1 MSDEQLCNTI
11 PDGHYRLDDGEET
24 FIAGFKNGMSG
35 DERAEW
41 LREQGYTFEPV
52 VVLGKAAHDE
62 LQAERAKLM
71 QRIETLER
79 ELAQVNG
86 ILALERK
93 VTDLWDAGVDT
104 QLAENLTIFAEC
116 RHRIAELEA
125 KLAEREAYEVVDTIE
140 TEWGYQLACVTEHPD
155 GEITLQTTGYS
166 IADPDQQFSIRMP
179 KQYRLCR
186 KQSEASDE

>member
-1 MSDEQLCNTI
+1 MSDEHEPLSLKSKHLWEVARASAN
-11 PDGHYRLDDGEET
+11 PAMWAMLDDLE
-24 FIAGFKNGMSG
+24 M
-35 DERAEW
+35 
-41 LREQGYTFEPV
+41 
-52 VVLGKAAHDE
+52 

-71 QRIETLER
+71 QQVKEL
-79 ELAQVNG
+79 ELAWVE
-86 ILALERK
+86 AARE
-93 VTDLWDAGVDT
+93 A
-104 QLAENLTIFAEC
+104 AEARET
-116 RHRIAELEA
+116 
-125 KLAEREAYEVVDTIE
+125 LAEREAYEVVDTIE

>member
-1 MSDEQLCNTI
+1 MSDEQLLPQPLWDDARIQSATEWAR
-11 PDGHYRLDDGEET
+11 YRGITKGTRIMLESMRTEY
-24 FIAGFKNGMSG
+24 
-35 DERAEW
+35 E
-41 LREQGYTFEPV
+41 V
-52 VVLGKAAHDE
+52 
-62 LQAERAKLM
+62 ERAKLM
-71 QRIETLER
+71 Q
-79 ELAQVNG
+79 
-86 ILALERK
+86 
-93 VTDLWDAGVDT
+93 
-104 QLAENLTIFAEC
+104 
-116 RHRIAELEA
+116 RIAELEA

>member
-1 MSDEQLCNTI
+1 MSDEQLL
-11 PDGHYRLDDGEET
+11 PQPLWD
-24 FIAGFKNGMSG
+24 
-35 DERAEW
+35 DERIQSATEW
-41 LREQGYTFEPV
+41 ARFRGITKGTRIMLESMRTDYEV
-52 VVLGKAAHDE
+52 
-62 LQAERAKLM
+62 ERAKLM
-71 QRIETLER
+71 Q
-79 ELAQVNG
+79 
-86 ILALERK
+86 
-93 VTDLWDAGVDT
+93 
-104 QLAENLTIFAEC
+104 
-116 RHRIAELEA
+116 RIAELEA